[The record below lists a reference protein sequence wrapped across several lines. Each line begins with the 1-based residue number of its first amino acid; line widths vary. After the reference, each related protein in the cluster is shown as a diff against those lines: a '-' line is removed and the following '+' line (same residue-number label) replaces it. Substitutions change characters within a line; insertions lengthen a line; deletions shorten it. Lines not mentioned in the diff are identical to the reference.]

1 MVTGWLPRKAVV
13 VTIWLLLNVCAIL
26 FVSDW
31 YDVTFFSIN
40 NIESVT
46 NMSEDNSSKRN
57 RVNLTVPFSLL
68 EKIDAHVEKKLED
81 GESRDTANR
90 SAFILEMFKLG
101 LRVHE
106 NKINKDASEKTLDQK
121 LELIAKNALMN
132 GFIID
137 AIFGIMKET
146 VDTSKVIKN
155 EMMLDPEWTKEMKE
169 RVAGKLL
176 EYFK

>member
-1 MVTGWLPRKAVV
+1 
-13 VTIWLLLNVCAIL
+13 
-26 FVSDW
+26 
-31 YDVTFFSIN
+31 
-40 NIESVT
+40 
-46 NMSEDNSSKRN
+46 MSEEMSSKRN

-68 EKIDAHVEKKLED
+68 EKVDAHVEKKLED

-90 SAFILEMFKLG
+90 SSFIMEMFKLG

-146 VDTSKVIKN
+146 IDQTKVVKN
-155 EMMLDPEWTKEMKE
+155 ESLLDPEWPKEMKE

>member
-1 MVTGWLPRKAVV
+1 
-13 VTIWLLLNVCAIL
+13 
-26 FVSDW
+26 
-31 YDVTFFSIN
+31 
-40 NIESVT
+40 
-46 NMSEDNSSKRN
+46 MSEQILTKSN
-57 RVNLTVPFSLL
+57 RVNLTVPYSLI
-68 EKIDAHVEKKLED
+68 EKVDVHVEKKLED
-81 GESRDTANR
+81 GESRETANR
-90 SAFILEMFKLG
+90 SAFIMEMFKLG

-146 VDTSKVIKN
+146 VDQSKVVRN
-155 EMMLDPEWTKEMKE
+155 EMLLEPEWPKEMKE

>member
-1 MVTGWLPRKAVV
+1 M
-13 VTIWLLLNVCAIL
+13 
-26 FVSDW
+26 
-31 YDVTFFSIN
+31 
-40 NIESVT
+40 
-46 NMSEDNSSKRN
+46 
-57 RVNLTVPFSLL
+57 
-68 EKIDAHVEKKLED
+68 
-81 GESRDTANR
+81 
-90 SAFILEMFKLG
+90 EMFKLG

-146 VDTSKVIKN
+146 VDTSKVVRN
-155 EMMLDPEWTKEMKE
+155 EMLLDPDWPKEMKE

>member
-1 MVTGWLPRKAVV
+1 MKERK
-13 VTIWLLLNVCAIL
+13 
-26 FVSDW
+26 
-31 YDVTFFSIN
+31 
-40 NIESVT
+40 
-46 NMSEDNSSKRN
+46 NMNDENSAKRN
-57 RVNLTVPFSLL
+57 RVNLTIPFSLL

-90 SAFILEMFKLG
+90 SAFVMEIFKLG

-106 NKINKDASEKTLDQK
+106 NKLNKDASEKTLDQK

-146 VDTSKVIKN
+146 VDHSKVVKN
-155 EMMLDPEWTKEMKE
+155 EMMLDPEWPKEMKE

>member
-1 MVTGWLPRKAVV
+1 M
-13 VTIWLLLNVCAIL
+13 N
-26 FVSDW
+26 D
-31 YDVTFFSIN
+31 
-40 NIESVT
+40 E
-46 NMSEDNSSKRN
+46 NSGKRN
-57 RVNLTVPFSLL
+57 RVNLTIPYSLL

-81 GESRDTANR
+81 GDSRDTANR
-90 SAFILEMFKLG
+90 SAFVMEMFKLG
-101 LRVHE
+101 LRVYE
-106 NKINKDASEKTLDQK
+106 NKLNKYASEKTLDQK

-146 VDTSKVIKN
+146 VDQSKVVKN
-155 EMMLDPEWTKEMKE
+155 EMLLDPEWPKEMKE

>member
-1 MVTGWLPRKAVV
+1 
-13 VTIWLLLNVCAIL
+13 
-26 FVSDW
+26 
-31 YDVTFFSIN
+31 
-40 NIESVT
+40 
-46 NMSEDNSSKRN
+46 MSEEHSVKRN

-68 EKIDAHVEKKLED
+68 EKIDYHVEKKLDD

-90 SAFILEMFKLG
+90 SAFIMDMFKLG
-101 LRVHE
+101 LRVYE
-106 NKINKDASEKTLDQK
+106 NKLNKDATEKTLDQK

-132 GFIID
+132 GFLID

-146 VDTSKVIKN
+146 IDQTKVVKN
-155 EMMLDPEWTKEMKE
+155 EMLLDPDWPKEMKE

>member
-1 MVTGWLPRKAVV
+1 
-13 VTIWLLLNVCAIL
+13 
-26 FVSDW
+26 
-31 YDVTFFSIN
+31 
-40 NIESVT
+40 
-46 NMSEDNSSKRN
+46 MSEDTSSKRN
-57 RVNLTVPFSLL
+57 RVYLTVPFSLL
-68 EKIDAHVEKKLED
+68 EKVDAHVEKMLED
-81 GESRDTANR
+81 GESRESANR
-90 SAFILEMFKLG
+90 SAFVMEMFKLG

-106 NKINKDASEKTLDQK
+106 NKINKDESTKTLDQK

-137 AIFGIMKET
+137 AMFGIMKET

-155 EMMLDPEWTKEMKE
+155 EMLLEPEWPKEMKE

>member
-1 MVTGWLPRKAVV
+1 
-13 VTIWLLLNVCAIL
+13 
-26 FVSDW
+26 
-31 YDVTFFSIN
+31 
-40 NIESVT
+40 
-46 NMSEDNSSKRN
+46 MSEQILTKSN
-57 RVNLTVPFSLL
+57 RVNLTVPFSLI
-68 EKIDAHVEKKLED
+68 EKVDAHVEKKLED
-81 GESRDTANR
+81 GESRETANR
-90 SAFILEMFKLG
+90 SAFIMEMFKLG

-146 VDTSKVIKN
+146 IDPSKVVKN
-155 EMMLDPEWTKEMKE
+155 EMLLDPEWPKEMKE

>member
-1 MVTGWLPRKAVV
+1 
-13 VTIWLLLNVCAIL
+13 
-26 FVSDW
+26 
-31 YDVTFFSIN
+31 
-40 NIESVT
+40 
-46 NMSEDNSSKRN
+46 MSEDNSGKRN
-57 RVNLTVPFSLL
+57 RVNLTIPFSLL
-68 EKIDAHVEKKLED
+68 EKIDAHVDKKFED

-90 SAFILEMFKLG
+90 SAFVMEMFKLG

-106 NKINKDASEKTLDQK
+106 NKLNKDTSEKTLDQK

-137 AIFGIMKET
+137 AIFCIMKET
-146 VDTSKVIKN
+146 VDQSKVVRN
-155 EMMLDPEWTKEMKE
+155 EMLLAPGWPKEMKE

>member
-1 MVTGWLPRKAVV
+1 
-13 VTIWLLLNVCAIL
+13 
-26 FVSDW
+26 
-31 YDVTFFSIN
+31 
-40 NIESVT
+40 
-46 NMSEDNSSKRN
+46 MSEQILTKSN
-57 RVNLTVPFSLL
+57 RVNLTVPFSLI
-68 EKIDAHVEKKLED
+68 EKVDAHVEKKLDD
-81 GESRDTANR
+81 GESRETANR
-90 SAFILEMFKLG
+90 SAFIMEMFKLG

-146 VDTSKVIKN
+146 IDQSKVVKN
-155 EMMLDPEWTKEMKE
+155 EMLLEPEWPKEMKE